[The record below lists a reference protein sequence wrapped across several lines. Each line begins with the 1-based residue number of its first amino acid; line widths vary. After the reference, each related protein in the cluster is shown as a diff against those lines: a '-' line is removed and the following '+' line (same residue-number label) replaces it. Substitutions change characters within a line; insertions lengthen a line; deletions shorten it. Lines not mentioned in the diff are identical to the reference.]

1 MELLAELLGKLLKLS
16 YLAVDDYLFAII
28 IFTLITK
35 VILFPVN
42 IAVQKNSIKIVK
54 LTPEL
59 NELKCDYFGDRE
71 LINEETLKLYKREK
85 YSPFL
90 SVIPL
95 IIQLV
100 LLMGVIEVVKELSY
114 SGLTNEQM
122 RSFGIDFM
130 LIPVKKG
137 GMYVL
142 FPLLAAASALVM
154 CIAQNR
160 SQVLQAEQGN
170 LNKYGMM
177 AFSTLLSLYLG
188 FFVNAGVAAYWIF
201 SNIFSTVQIYILN
214 WLIDPE
220 KYIDYE
226 KLEKSKLRLASM
238 KQMGSHLTPEEK
250 KRQNADYKR
259 FFSIGN
265 KHLVFY
271 SESSGF
277 YKYYRRMIEWL
288 TSHSNVKIHYITND
302 PNDIIF
308 EKAKTNKQLLPYFI
322 GENKLIPLFLK
333 MEAKM
338 VIMTVPDLD
347 NFHIKRSYVD
357 KNIEYVFM
365 DHALSSINMLS
376 RKGAFDHYDT
386 IFCAGQ
392 HVCDEVIAT
401 ENLYGLPHKNII
413 KCGYGLMEDLY
424 ESYNSWLSE
433 NNNKGH
439 DDFILL
445 APSYQKDNILDS
457 CLDIVVDGLKKCSK
471 VIIRPHPQ
479 YVRRFPQ
486 KWRLIE
492 EKYIND
498 PMVDT
503 QSDFSSNDTIYKAA
517 LVVTDWSN
525 ISYEFSFSTLRPA
538 MFVNTPMKVINP
550 DYKDIGVEPID
561 ISLRKKI
568 GMEVSGKDVDEVF
581 HVASKLIN
589 EKVISPERLMEVRDE
604 TLFDFM
610 HSAEISGKYILS
622 RISKK

>member
-1 MELLAELLGKLLKLS
+1 MELFAGILGKLLYICYS
-16 YLAVDDYLFAII
+16 VVGDYLFSIA
-28 IFTLITK
+28 IFTLLSKI
-35 VILFPVN
+35 ILLPVS
-42 IAVQKNSIKIVK
+42 IAVQKNSIKIVM
-54 LTPEL
+54 LTPEI
-59 NELKCDYFGDRE
+59 NELKCEYYGDKD
-71 LINEETLKLYKREK
+71 LINEKTLNLYKREK
-85 YSPFL
+85 YSPFISL
-90 SVIPL
+90 IPL
-95 IIQLV
+95 VIQLA
-100 LLMGVIEVVKELSY
+100 LLMGVIEVVKNLSY
-114 SGLTNEQM
+114 SGLTEAQM
-122 RSFGIDFM
+122 ISFGIDFM
-130 LIPVKKG
+130 AVPSKIG
-137 GMYVL
+137 GAYIL
-142 FPLLAAASALVM
+142 FPFLAALSSLIM
-154 CIAQNR
+154 CLAQNR

-177 AFSTLLSLYLG
+177 IFSTLLSLYLG
-188 FFVNAGVAAYWIF
+188 FFVNSAVALYWIF
-201 SNIFSTVQIYILN
+201 SNVFSTVQIYILN
-214 WLIDPE
+214 ALINPK

-226 KLEKSKLRLASM
+226 KLEQSKKHLEEIKKIGNR
-238 KQMGSHLTPEEK
+238 LTPEEK
-250 KRQNADYKR
+250 KRQHADYKR
-259 FFSIGN
+259 FFSIDN

-308 EKAKTNKQLLPYFI
+308 EIAKTNKQILPYFI

-357 KNIEYVFM
+357 KNVEYVFM
-365 DHALSSINMLS
+365 DHALSSINMLN
-376 RKGAFDHYDT
+376 RKGALDHYDT

-401 ENLYGLPHKNII
+401 ENLYDLPHK
-413 KCGYGLMEDLY
+413 KLVECGYGLMEDLT
-424 ESYNSWLSE
+424 ESYNTWCAE
-433 NNNKGH
+433 NGGRVCE
-439 DDFILL
+439 DFILL

-457 CLDIVVDGLKKCSK
+457 CLDTVVDGLKKCLK

-486 KWRLIE
+486 KWHLIE
-492 EKYIND
+492 EKYKDD
-498 PMVDT
+498 PMVET

-538 MFVNTPMKVINP
+538 LLVNTPMKVINP

-568 GMEVSGKDVDEVF
+568 GIEVSGKNEDEVYNA
-581 HVASKLIN
+581 ASKLIN
-589 EKVISPERLMEVRDE
+589 EKVVSAEGLITVRDE
-604 TLFDFM
+604 TLFNFM
-610 HSAEISGKYILS
+610 HSAEVGGKYILS
-622 RISKK
+622 KISKQ

>member
-1 MELLAELLGKLLKLS
+1 MELFAAILGKLLYICYS
-16 YLAVDDYLFAII
+16 VVGDYLFSIA
-28 IFTLITK
+28 IFTLLSKI
-35 VILFPVN
+35 ILLPVS
-42 IAVQKNSIKIVK
+42 IAVQKNSIKIVM

-59 NELKCDYFGDRE
+59 NELKCEYYGDKD
-71 LINEETLKLYKREK
+71 LINEKTLNLYKREK
-85 YSPFL
+85 YSPFISL
-90 SVIPL
+90 IPL
-95 IIQLV
+95 VIQLA
-100 LLMGVIEVVKELSY
+100 LLMGVIEVVKNLSY
-114 SGLTNEQM
+114 SGLTEAQM
-122 RSFGIDFM
+122 ISFGIDFM
-130 LIPVKKG
+130 AVPSKIG
-137 GMYVL
+137 GAYIL
-142 FPLLAAASALVM
+142 FPFLAALSSLVM
-154 CIAQNR
+154 CLAQNR

-177 AFSTLLSLYLG
+177 IFSTLLSLYLG
-188 FFVNAGVAAYWIF
+188 FFVNSAVALYWIF
-201 SNIFSTVQIYILN
+201 SNVFSTVQIYILN
-214 WLIDPE
+214 ALINPK

-226 KLEKSKLRLASM
+226 KLEQSKKRLEEI
-238 KQMGSHLTPEEK
+238 KKIGNRLTPEEK
-250 KRQNADYKR
+250 KRQHADYKR
-259 FFSIGN
+259 FFSIDN

-308 EKAKTNKQLLPYFI
+308 EIAKTNKQILPYFI

-357 KNIEYVFM
+357 KNVEYVFM
-365 DHALSSINMLS
+365 DHALSSINMLN
-376 RKGAFDHYDT
+376 RKGALDHYDT

-401 ENLYGLPHKNII
+401 ENLYDLPHK
-413 KCGYGLMEDLY
+413 KLVECGYGLMEDLT
-424 ESYNSWLSE
+424 ESYNTWCAE
-433 NNNKGH
+433 NGGRVCE
-439 DDFILL
+439 DFILL

-457 CLDIVVDGLKKCSK
+457 CLDTVVDGLKKCLK

-486 KWRLIE
+486 KWHLIE
-492 EKYIND
+492 EKYKDD
-498 PMVDT
+498 PMVET

-538 MFVNTPMKVINP
+538 LLVNTPMKVINP

-568 GMEVSGKDVDEVF
+568 GIEVSGKNEDEVYNA
-581 HVASKLIN
+581 ASKLIN
-589 EKVISPERLMEVRDE
+589 EKVISAEGLITVRDE
-604 TLFDFM
+604 TLFNFM
-610 HSAEISGKYILS
+610 HSAEVGGKYILS
-622 RISKK
+622 KISKQ

>member
-1 MELLAELLGKLLKLS
+1 MELFSIFLGKLLNISYSVTGNYLLS
-16 YLAVDDYLFAII
+16 IALFTFLTKII
-28 IFTLITK
+28 L
-35 VILFPVN
+35 LPVS

-54 LTPEL
+54 LTPEI
-59 NELKCDYFGDRE
+59 NELKCEYYGDTD
-71 LINEETLKLYKREK
+71 LINEKTFQLYKREK
-85 YSPFL
+85 YSPFVSL
-90 SVIPL
+90 IPL
-95 IIQLV
+95 VLQLV
-100 LLMGVIEVVKELSY
+100 LLMGVIEVVKDLSY
-114 SGLTNEQM
+114 SGLTQSQM
-122 RSFGIDFM
+122 ISFGIDFM
-130 LIPVKKG
+130 AVPSKIG
-137 GMYVL
+137 GAYIL
-142 FPLLAAASALVM
+142 FPLMAAASALAM
-154 CIAQNR
+154 CLAQNS

-188 FFVNAGVAAYWIF
+188 FFVNAAVAAYWFF
-201 SNIFSTVQIYILN
+201 SNVFSTVQIYILN
-214 WLIDPE
+214 AIIDPR

-226 KLEKSKLRLASM
+226 KLEQSKKRLAEI
-238 KQMGSHLTPEEK
+238 KQIGKRLTSEEK
-250 KRQNADYKR
+250 KRQKTDYKR
-259 FFSIGN
+259 FFSIDN

-277 YKYYRRMIEWL
+277 YKYYKRMIEWL

-302 PNDIIF
+302 PNDIVF
-308 EKAKTNKQLLPYFI
+308 EIAKTNKQLLPYFI
-322 GENKLIPLFLK
+322 GENKLIPMFLK

-357 KNIEYVFM
+357 KNVEYVFM

-401 ENLYGLPHKNII
+401 EKLYGLPQKNIV
-413 KCGYGLMEDLY
+413 KCGYGLMEDLT
-424 ESYNSWLSE
+424 ESYNAWRAE
-433 NNNKGH
+433 NSGREFEN
-439 DDFILL
+439 FILL

-457 CLDIVVDGLKKCSK
+457 CLDTVVEGLKKCTK

-486 KWRLIE
+486 KWNLIE
-492 EKYIND
+492 EKYKND

-538 MFVNTPMKVINP
+538 LLINTPMKVINP
-550 DYKDIGVEPID
+550 DYMDIGVEPID

-568 GMEVSGKDVDEVF
+568 GIEVSGKNADEVYEA
-581 HVASKLIN
+581 ASKLIN
-589 EKVISPERLMEVRDE
+589 EKVISPEHLTAVRDE
-604 TLFDFM
+604 TLFNFM
-610 HSAEISGKYILS
+610 HSAEVCGKYILS

>member
-1 MELLAELLGKLLKLS
+1 MGFLAELLGKLLSICYSAVGDYL
-16 YLAVDDYLFAII
+16 LAVAL
-28 IFTLITK
+28 FTLLTK
-35 VILFPVN
+35 VILLPVSV
-42 IAVQKNSIKIVK
+42 AVQKNSIKMVK
-54 LTPEL
+54 LTPEI
-59 NELKCDYFGDRE
+59 NDLKCEYYGDTE
-71 LINEETLKLYKREK
+71 MISEKTLMLYKREK
-85 YSPFL
+85 YSPFVSL
-90 SVIPL
+90 IPL
-95 IIQLV
+95 VLQLV

-114 SGLTNEQM
+114 SGLTQAQM
-122 RSFGIDFM
+122 ISFGIDFM
-130 LIPVKKG
+130 AVPVKIG
-137 GMYVL
+137 GAYIL

-154 CIAQNR
+154 CLAQNR

-188 FFVNAGVAAYWIF
+188 FFVNAAVAAYWVF
-201 SNIFSTVQIYILN
+201 SNVFSTIQIYILN
-214 WLIDPE
+214 AAIDPK

-226 KLEKSKLRLASM
+226 KLEQSKKRLEDM
-238 KQMGSHLTPEEK
+238 KQIGKRLTPEEK
-250 KRQNADYKR
+250 KRQKADYKR
-259 FFSIGN
+259 FFSIDN

-302 PNDIIF
+302 PNDIVF

-357 KNIEYVFM
+357 KNVEYVFM

-392 HVCDEVIAT
+392 HVCDEVTAT
-401 ENLYGLPHKNII
+401 EELYGLPRKTLV
-413 KCGYGLMEDLY
+413 KCGYGLMEDLT
-424 ESYNSWLSE
+424 ESYNQWRSE
-433 NNNKGH
+433 NSGREC

-457 CLDIVVDGLKKCSK
+457 CLDTVVDGLKKCSR

-486 KWRLIE
+486 KWHTIE
-492 EKYIND
+492 EKYKDD
-498 PMVDT
+498 PLVET
-503 QSDFSSNDTIYKAA
+503 QSDFSSNDTIYRAA

-538 MFVNTPMKVINP
+538 LLVNTPMKVINP
-550 DYKDIGVEPID
+550 DYEEIGVEPID

-568 GMEVSGKDVDEVF
+568 GMAVSGKDSDEVYKA
-581 HVASKLIN
+581 ASKLIN
-589 EKVISPERLMEVRDE
+589 EKVISAERLTEVRDE
-604 TLFDFM
+604 TLFNFM
-610 HSAEISGKYILS
+610 HSAEVCGKYILS